1 LTAQAVFFGVN
12 FFSQVFWFKGILQLK
27 KVNADALAVCC
38 ASRFK
43 SKKIADQAIFYP
55 ANCQSSPFIEGFLTG
70 TRRV

>member
-1 LTAQAVFFGVN
+1 MGRSSYDNSA
-12 FFSQVFWFKGILQLK
+12 ILL
-27 KVNADALAVCC
+27 LAAWHGLGVCC

-55 ANCQSSPFIEGFLTG
+55 ANCQRSPFIEGFSTG